1 MGNNKKKI
9 LDTKTLLKMK
19 IDLEKIYSSKEK
31 VFEDVQKQTKL
42 VEILNIENI
51 AHIFEI
57 YEKITNYA
65 FLKSYITKNKYS
77 DIWKELGVYKQIR
90 YNMIKT
96 YEYIENL
103 VDLQNSNENNDYLK
117 ENANEKLNILKKIL
131 KSRVYI
137 DYNKTFEKNK
147 LYVTTKEKEELNIY
161 RYNLIRYLE
170 KLKLENRDYDIKED
184 TENIYLNTFK
194 IWAKISKK
202 IKNDELYTKE
212 INTILKA
219 VGNNLKK
226 LKDEY
231 VKLKNIEKDNDN
243 IEEKEINIFE
253 ILEEMFRI
261 YGRERKTEILK
272 NSRQNDRRKKN
283 ILC

>member
-1 MGNNKKKI
+1 MEENIVNNKGKI
-9 LDTKTLLKMK
+9 LNTKTLLKMK

-42 VEILNIENI
+42 VENLNIENI

-57 YEKITNYA
+57 YEKIANYV

-77 DIWKELGVYKQIR
+77 DIWKDLGVYNQIR
-90 YNMIKT
+90 YNMVKT

-117 ENANEKLNILKKIL
+117 ENANEKLNILEKIL

-137 DYNKTFEKNK
+137 DYNKNFGKNK
-147 LYVTTKEKEELNIY
+147 LYVTVKEKEELNIY
-161 RYNLIRYLE
+161 RYNLIKYLE

-194 IWAKISKK
+194 IWEKISKK
-202 IKNDELYTKE
+202 IKNDELYTE
-212 INTILKA
+212 ETNTILKA
-219 VGNNLKK
+219 VGSNLQE

-231 VKLKNIEKDNDN
+231 VKLKNIEKNNKN

-261 YGRERKTEILK
+261 YGKGRKTK
-272 NSRQNDRRKKN
+272 MF
-283 ILC
+283 

>member
-1 MGNNKKKI
+1 MEESMGNNKKKI

-19 IDLEKIYSSKEK
+19 IDLEKIYNSSKEK
-31 VFEDVQKQTKL
+31 VFEDVQKQTKM
-42 VEILNIENI
+42 VENLNIENI

-57 YEKITNYA
+57 YEKITNYV

-77 DIWKELGVYKQIR
+77 DIWEDLGVYKQIR

-103 VDLQNSNENNDYLK
+103 VDLQNSNENNYYLK
-117 ENANEKLNILKKIL
+117 ENENKKLDILEKIL
-131 KSRVYI
+131 KSRMYI
-137 DYNKTFEKNK
+137 DYNKNFGKDK
-147 LYVTTKEKEELNIY
+147 LYVTAKEKEELNIY
-161 RYNLIRYLE
+161 RYNLIKYLE

-184 TENIYLNTFK
+184 TKNIYLNTFK
-194 IWAKISKK
+194 IWEKISKK

-212 INTILKA
+212 TNTILKA
-219 VGNNLKK
+219 VGNNLKE
-226 LKDEY
+226 LKNEY
-231 VKLKNIEKDNDN
+231 VKLKNIEKNNKN

-253 ILEEMFRI
+253 VLEEMFRI

-272 NSRQNDRRKKN
+272 NSR
-283 ILC
+283 

>member
-1 MGNNKKKI
+1 MGNNKEKI
-9 LDTKTLLKMK
+9 LNTKTLLKMR
-19 IDLEKIYSSKEK
+19 IDLENIYESKEK

-77 DIWKELGVYKQIR
+77 DIWKELGVYKQIH
-90 YNMIKT
+90 YNMIET

-103 VDLQNSNENNDYLK
+103 VDLRNNDGNNNYFK
-117 ENANEKLNILKKIL
+117 ENANEKLDILEKIL
-131 KSRVYI
+131 KSRMYI
-137 DYNKTFEKNK
+137 DYNKSFRKDK
-147 LYVTTKEKEELNIY
+147 LYVTAKEKEELNIY
-161 RYNLIRYLE
+161 RYNLVKYLE

-194 IWAKISKK
+194 IWVKISKK
-202 IKNDELYTKE
+202 IKNDTLYTDE
-212 INTILKA
+212 TNTILK
-219 VGNNLKK
+219 VVENNLQE

-231 VKLKNIEKDNDN
+231 VKLKNIEKNNKN

-253 ILEEMFRI
+253 ILEEMFRF
-261 YGRERKTEILK
+261 YGKGRKTK
-272 NSRQNDRRKKN
+272 MF
-283 ILC
+283 

>member
-1 MGNNKKKI
+1 MKENIGNNKQQT
-9 LDTKTLLKMK
+9 LNTKTLLKMR
-19 IDLEKIYSSKEK
+19 IDLENIYESKDEIFK
-31 VFEDVQKQTKL
+31 DVEKQTKL
-42 VEILNIENI
+42 VENLNIGDV
-51 AHIFEI
+51 AQVFEI
-57 YEKITNYA
+57 YEKITNYV

-96 YEYIENL
+96 YEYIENF
-103 VDLQNSNENNDYLK
+103 VDLRNNDENNNYFK
-117 ENANEKLNILKKIL
+117 KNVNKKLDILEKIL

-137 DYNKTFEKNK
+137 DYNKNFGKDK

-202 IKNDELYTKE
+202 IKNDELYTE
-212 INTILKA
+212 ETNTILKD
-219 VGNNLKK
+219 VGSNLKE

-231 VKLKNIEKDNDN
+231 VKLKDIEKNNKN

-253 ILEEMFRI
+253 VLEEMFRF
-261 YGRERKTEILK
+261 YGRERKAEILK
-272 NSRQNDRRKKN
+272 NSRQNDKR
-283 ILC
+283 

>member
-1 MGNNKKKI
+1 MKENIANNKEKI
-9 LDTKTLLKMK
+9 LDTKTLLKMR
-19 IDLEKIYSSKEK
+19 IDLENIYESKEK
-31 VFEDVQKQTKL
+31 VVEDVQKQTKL
-42 VEILNIENI
+42 VENLNIENI
-51 AHIFEI
+51 AHIFKI

-96 YEYIENL
+96 YEYIGNL
-103 VDLQNSNENNDYLK
+103 VDLRNNDENNNYFK
-117 ENANEKLNILKKIL
+117 ENKKLDILEKIL
-131 KSRVYI
+131 NSRVYI
-137 DYNKTFEKNK
+137 DYNKNFGKNK
-147 LYVTTKEKEELNIY
+147 LYVTAKEKEKLNIY
-161 RYNLIRYLE
+161 RYNLIKYLE

-194 IWAKISKK
+194 IWGKISKK
-202 IKNDELYTKE
+202 IKNDELYAEET
-212 INTILKA
+212 NTILKA
-219 VGNNLKK
+219 IGNNLQE

-231 VKLKNIEKDNDN
+231 VRLKNIEKNNKN

-261 YGRERKTEILK
+261 YGEGRKTEILK
-272 NSRQNDRRKKN
+272 NSR
-283 ILC
+283 

>member
-1 MGNNKKKI
+1 MEESMGNNKEKI
-9 LDTKTLLKMK
+9 LNTKTLLKMR
-19 IDLEKIYSSKEK
+19 IDLENIYESKEK

-42 VEILNIENI
+42 AENLKIEEVEQV
-51 AHIFEI
+51 FSI

-103 VDLQNSNENNDYLK
+103 VDLRNNDENNNYFK
-117 ENANEKLNILKKIL
+117 ENANEKLNILEKIL
-131 KSRVYI
+131 NSRVYI
-137 DYNKTFEKNK
+137 DYNKNFGKNK

-161 RYNLIRYLE
+161 RYNLIKYLK
-170 KLKLENRDYDIKED
+170 KLKLENKDYEIKED

-194 IWAKISKK
+194 IWVKISKK
-202 IKNDELYTKE
+202 IKNDTLYTDE
-212 INTILKA
+212 TNTILK
-219 VGNNLKK
+219 VVENNLQE

-231 VKLKNIEKDNDN
+231 VKLKNIEKNNKN

-253 ILEEMFRI
+253 ILEEMFRF
-261 YGRERKTEILK
+261 YGKGRKTK
-272 NSRQNDRRKKN
+272 MF
-283 ILC
+283 

>member
-1 MGNNKKKI
+1 MKENIITNKERI
-9 LDTKTLLKMK
+9 LNTKTLLKMR
-19 IDLEKIYSSKEK
+19 IDLENIYESKEEIFK
-31 VFEDVQKQTKL
+31 DVEKQTNLVENLKIEDVEQ
-42 VEILNIENI
+42 V
-51 AHIFEI
+51 FGI

-65 FLKSYITKNKYS
+65 FLKSYIIKNKYS
-77 DIWKELGVYKQIR
+77 DIWKELGVYKQI
-90 YNMIKT
+90 YHNMVKT

-103 VDLQNSNENNDYLK
+103 INLKNNNDLK
-117 ENANEKLNILKKIL
+117 EKEKLDILEKIL

-137 DYNKTFEKNK
+137 DYNKTFGKYK
-147 LYVTTKEKEELNIY
+147 SYVTAKEKEELNIY
-161 RYNLIRYLE
+161 RYNLIKYLE

-194 IWAKISKK
+194 IWEKISKK

-212 INTILKA
+212 TNTILKA
-219 VGNNLKK
+219 VGSNLQE

-231 VKLKNIEKDNDN
+231 VKLKNIEKNNKN

-253 ILEEMFRI
+253 VLEEMFRI

-272 NSRQNDRRKKN
+272 NSR
-283 ILC
+283 

>member
-1 MGNNKKKI
+1 MKENIITNKEKI
-9 LDTKTLLKMK
+9 LNTKKLLEMR
-19 IDLEKIYSSKEK
+19 IDLQNIYESKDEIFK
-31 VFEDVQKQTKL
+31 DVEKQTKL
-42 VEILNIENI
+42 VENLNIGDV
-51 AHIFEI
+51 AQVFEI
-57 YEKITNYA
+57 YEKITNYV
-65 FLKSYITKNKYS
+65 FLQSYITKNKYS

-103 VDLQNSNENNDYLK
+103 VDLRNNDENNNYFE
-117 ENANEKLNILKKIL
+117 ENGNEQLDILGKIL
-131 KSRVYI
+131 RSRVYI
-137 DYNKTFEKNK
+137 DYNKTFGKNK
-147 LYVTTKEKEELNIY
+147 SYVTAKEKEELNIY
-161 RYNLIRYLE
+161 RYDLIKYLE

-194 IWAKISKK
+194 IWAKVSEK
-202 IKNDELYTKE
+202 IKNDTLYTE
-212 INTILKA
+212 ETNTILKA
-219 VGNNLKK
+219 VRSNLKE

-231 VKLKNIEKDNDN
+231 VSLKTIEKDNKN

-272 NSRQNDRRKKN
+272 NSR
-283 ILC
+283 

>member
-1 MGNNKKKI
+1 MEESIGNNKKKI
-9 LDTKTLLKMK
+9 LYTKTLLKMK

-31 VFEDVQKQTKL
+31 LFEDVQKQTKL
-42 VEILNIENI
+42 VENLNIENI

-77 DIWKELGVYKQIR
+77 DIWKEIGVYKQIR

-103 VDLQNSNENNDYLK
+103 VDLRNNDENNNYFK
-117 ENANEKLNILKKIL
+117 ENANEKLNILEKIL
-131 KSRVYI
+131 NSRVYI
-137 DYNKTFEKNK
+137 DYNKNFGKNK
-147 LYVTTKEKEELNIY
+147 LYVTAKEKEELNIFKY
-161 RYNLIRYLE
+161 DLIKYLE

-194 IWAKISKK
+194 IWAKVSKK
-202 IKNDELYTKE
+202 IKNDTLYTE
-212 INTILKA
+212 ETNTILKA
-219 VGNNLKK
+219 VGNNLKE
-226 LKDEY
+226 LKEEY
-231 VKLKNIEKDNDN
+231 VRLKNIEKYNNN

-261 YGRERKTEILK
+261 YGEGRKTEILK
-272 NSRQNDRRKKN
+272 NSR
-283 ILC
+283 

>member
-9 LDTKTLLKMK
+9 LDTKTLLKMR
-19 IDLEKIYSSKEK
+19 IDLENIYESKEK

-42 VEILNIENI
+42 VENLNIENI
-51 AHIFEI
+51 IHIFEI

-103 VDLQNSNENNDYLK
+103 INLKNNNENNYYLK
-117 ENANEKLNILKKIL
+117 ENANEKLNILEKIL
-131 KSRVYI
+131 KSKMYI
-137 DYNKTFEKNK
+137 DYNKNFGKDK
-147 LYVTTKEKEELNIY
+147 LYVTAKEKEELNIH
-161 RYNLIRYLE
+161 RYNLIKYLE

-202 IKNDELYTKE
+202 IKKDKLYNDET
-212 INTILKA
+212 NTILKA
-219 VGNNLKK
+219 VGSKLQE

-231 VKLKNIEKDNDN
+231 VRLKNIEKNNKN

-253 ILEEMFRI
+253 ILEEMFRF
-261 YGRERKTEILK
+261 YGKGRKTKIFR
-272 NSRQNDRRKKN
+272 NNR
-283 ILC
+283 